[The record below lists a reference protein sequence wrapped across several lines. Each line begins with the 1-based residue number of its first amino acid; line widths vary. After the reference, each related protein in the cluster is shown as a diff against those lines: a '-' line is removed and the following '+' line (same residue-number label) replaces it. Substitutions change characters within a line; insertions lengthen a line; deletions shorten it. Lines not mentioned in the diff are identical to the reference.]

1 MGPSQETKGDVE
13 DGAGG
18 PPDGVLARRVQ
29 EGDRE
34 AFELLARRY
43 LRPVHAVAAS
53 FLRERADVEDAAQE
67 TFLRALESIRT
78 FDARRPFA
86 PWLYQIARNVARNR
100 LKWQSRHRA
109 ASVTAVE
116 ESVADQ
122 GSSPAS
128 GVERAEL
135 RRLLAVAIDDLPE
148 QRRTAF
154 RLADVEGYTPTEVAR
169 LMGLTAGAVRA
180 HLYHARRRLRARL
193 APLLTENDEEDP
205 RKTR

>member
-1 MGPSQETKGDVE
+1 MDPSQETKGDVE
-13 DGAGG
+13 NGAGG
-18 PPDGVLARRVQ
+18 PPDRALARRVQ
-29 EGDRE
+29 EGERE

-43 LRPVHAVAAS
+43 LRPVHAVVAS

-100 LKWQSRHRA
+100 LKWRSRHPE
-109 ASVTAVE
+109 ASVAALE
-116 ESVADQ
+116 DSVADH
-122 GSSPAS
+122 GPSPAS

-135 RRLLAVAIDDLPE
+135 RRLLAVAVDELPE

-154 RLADVEGYTPTEVAR
+154 RLADVEGYAPTEVAR

-193 APLLTENDEEDP
+193 APLLTGNDEGDP